1 MQELGLRLAIFS
13 RILGWVSAAMMQFI
27 AGQSLAGS
35 TGPALVGTSA
45 GAPPGTHGVFV
56 TFDYVGNGS
65 GVTSG
70 RFRLQLGSANS
81 ILLINDLTC
90 RAPFQ
95 CPASL
100 DDDFVFASTD
110 GAAVAD
116 LSEAV
121 RVTFDIDPAAP
132 TALSETIEVRD
143 EQYRDAIGNPVQ
155 PGTSVNST
163 VNFLGGPGSGLLEV
177 RPPNLALETALFIPS
192 LSAEIVIAND
202 GPVGDLPMNVSC
214 KLGPVIGSGSITV
227 DNFSGSLLSG
237 ESATVLARCSGEVLG
252 TLRATYT
259 CDREGFGQKNDSTEI
274 SCIVS
279 NALPNP
285 DPPAGTTASLF
296 FGSLLPGESSLRTV
310 IFQETNAL
318 PILTYDVTCQFLGND
333 QGAFSFVGA
342 NSGTVPGG
350 GTLEIVISGT
360 RPASGVQPSGELS
373 CTYSNGAT
381 GTVTF
386 SLGIG
391 LRPQAIPAIFPLGIL
406 VLIIS
411 LLGYG
416 TLRLRT

>member
-1 MQELGLRLAIFS
+1 MQTSETEQYSSFRFLEWAI
-13 RILGWVSAAMMQFI
+13 AAIVLLFAGPAI
-27 AGQSLAGS
+27 AGTAG
-35 TGPALVGTSA
+35 PELVGTSA

-56 TFDYVGNGS
+56 TFDYLGNGS

-81 ILLINDLTC
+81 LLLISELTC
-90 RAPFQ
+90 RAPIQ

-100 DDDFVFASTD
+100 DEDFVFASTD
-110 GAAVAD
+110 GAEVAD

-143 EQYRDAIGNPVQ
+143 EQYRDAIGNSVQ
-155 PGTSVNST
+155 PGTSIDSIVS
-163 VNFLGGPGSGLLEV
+163 LLAGPGSGLLEV
-177 RPPNLALETALFIPS
+177 RPPNLVIVGSINGPPAE
-192 LSAEIVIAND
+192 AEIVIAND

-214 KLGPVIGSGSITV
+214 QLGPVTGGGSITV
-227 DNFSGSLLSG
+227 DNFNGTLLSG
-237 ESATVLARCSGEVLG
+237 ESATVLARCSGGLLG
-252 TLRATYT
+252 TLTATYT

-310 IFQETNAL
+310 TFQETNAL
-318 PILTYDVTCQFLGND
+318 PVLTYDVTCQLLRND

-360 RPASGVQPSGELS
+360 RPASGVPPSGELS
-373 CTYSNGAT
+373 CTYSNGAA

-386 SLGIG
+386 TLGIG
-391 LRPQAIPAIFPLGIL
+391 LRPQAIPTVFPFGIL
-406 VLIIS
+406 VLIMS

-416 TLRLRT
+416 ALRLRA